1 MCFLEEQRASVPE
14 QQLTCGDVRRTI
26 QYEHRMNLL
35 HWLEERFKDGCSLEQ
50 ICSQLALS
58 NS

>member
-1 MCFLEEQRASVPE
+1 
-14 QQLTCGDVRRTI
+14 
-26 QYEHRMNLL
+26 LL

-50 ICSQLALS
+50 IYGHLALS